1 MLLKHSSGT
10 FTHSSS
16 VQHTGYHWSVTYSSG
31 AWRTPV
37 ALLHTPVVMASDTP
51 VASNTLQM
59 DTIGVWHTPVEPDPL
74 QWHFYLPLWFWCT
87 PVALL
92 PTPVVLVYSSGTFT
106 YPCGSGVLQ
115 WHFYIPLWFWCTP
128 VALLH
133 TPVVL
138 VHSSGTFTY
147 PCGSGALQCLFY
159 LPMWF
164 WCTPVALLPTHVVL
178 VHSSGIFTLPCLP
191 EGCDAL

>member
-1 MLLKHSSGT
+1 MSL
-10 FTHSSS
+10 
-16 VQHTGYHWSVTYSSG
+16 
-31 AWRTPV
+31 
-37 ALLHTPVVMASDTP
+37 
-51 VASNTLQM
+51 
-59 DTIGVWHTPVEPDPL
+59 TPVEPDAL
-74 QWHFYLPLWFWCT
+74 QWHFYIPLWLWHLT
-87 PVALL
+87 LQWH
-92 PTPVVLVYSSGTFT
+92 PTHFKWIPLECDILQWSLTHSSGTFT